1 MNFHTPERLPNE
13 SFEQYKLRRKLAKR
27 LVKVSSAGQITEF
40 QYNLLEKFKRGEV
53 K

>member
-13 SFEQYKLRRKLAKR
+13 SFEQYKVRRKLASR
-27 LVKVSSAGQITEF
+27 LVKVSKTGQITAF
-40 QYNLLEKFKRGEV
+40 QNQMLEKFKRGEI

>member
-13 SFEQYKLRRKLAKR
+13 SFEQYKVRRKLAKR
-27 LVKVSSAGQITEF
+27 LVKVSATGQITPF
-40 QYNLLEKFKRGEV
+40 QQQILEKFKRGEV